1 MPKADDRTCF
11 IVGGGIGGLTAAL
24 CLAESGFRVEV
35 FEQSHLDDRTGAGI
49 QLSPNCTGVLIA
61 LGLETGLRAIASEP
75 ATAIVRDYRSGVVAS
90 CHSLN
95 HYHFP
100 YCHVHRADLMG
111 LLAGAA
117 GANASIKLHTN
128 ARIERIGQDARGVYL
143 EHSGERLDAS
153 VLIGADG
160 IHSRVRELIVPD
172 AEARFTGHIAYR
184 ATVPATA
191 DPPPTGATLWW
202 GPGRHFV
209 HYPLRQGEVVNCVA
223 VVGRSDWRS
232 ESWTEPCDGD
242 ELCREFAGWHPIVTQ
257 LVDRIT
263 RQTCYKWALFDRPPL
278 HRFAQGRVGLL
289 GDACHPLLPFFA
301 QGAAMAIEDG
311 AILAQ
316 CLSAITPVEAALSR
330 YEMLRRGR
338 VEKVYR
344 ASRRN
349 GWVFHL
355 GGPLAWARDRVAGR
369 AGQSLFDW
377 LYEYDPCGETIGR
390 RPGA

>member
-1 MPKADDRTCF
+1 MPAADNRTCF

-35 FEQSHLDDRTGAGI
+35 FEQSQLDDRTGAGI

-75 ATAIVRDYRSGVVAS
+75 ATAIVRNYKNGKVAS
-90 CHSLN
+90 CHSLD

-111 LLAGAA
+111 LLAGTA
-117 GANASIKLHTN
+117 GSNANIKIHIN
-128 ARIERIGQDARGVYL
+128 ARIDRVGQDAGGVHV
-143 EHSGERLDAS
+143 EHNGEKRRAS
-153 VLIGADG
+153 LLIGADG
-160 IHSRVRELIVPD
+160 IHSRVRELIAPD
-172 AEARFTGHIAYR
+172 AEARFTGHVAYR
-184 ATVPATA
+184 ATIPASA
-191 DPPPTGATLWW
+191 GPPPNCATLWW

-209 HYPLRQGEVVNCVA
+209 HYPLRQGELVNCVA

-232 ESWTEPCDGD
+232 ESWTEPCDAD
-242 ELCREFAGWHPIVTQ
+242 ELRREFSGWHPEVTD
-257 LVDRIT
+257 LVERIT
-263 RQTCYKWALFDRPPL
+263 GETCYKWALFDRPPL
-278 HRFAQGRVGLL
+278 RRFTLGRVALL

-311 AILAQ
+311 AILAR
-316 CLSAITPVEAALSR
+316 CLAADRSAEAALSR
-330 YEMLRRGR
+330 YERLRRRRLER
-338 VEKVYR
+338 VYQ

-355 GGPLAWARDRVAGR
+355 GGPIAWARNRVAGR
-369 AGQSLFDW
+369 AGRYLFDW
-377 LYEYDPCGETIGR
+377 LYEYDPLGETTGA